1 MRVNIYRI
9 DTITRNCNENK
20 LSTINLISIE
30 IKYRILSIPFHVCGV
45 ILVARVNNI
54 RQHDKCLLRVLP
66 PSPPSPLIKVASID
80 PS

>member
-1 MRVNIYRI
+1 M
-9 DTITRNCNENK
+9 
-20 LSTINLISIE
+20 E

-66 PSPPSPLIKVASID
+66 PPPPPPLIKVASID